1 MKTIRTINVTVNP
14 PSTNSLWIN
23 KGKMRYFNNGVWQ
36 SIGEGSEYILP
47 AATLSEIGGV
57 KKASYI
63 SNLEAAAE
71 LSAVITKINSLLVSL
86 KNAGIMDVDAN

>member
-36 SIGEGSEYILP
+36 SIGEADEYVLP
-47 AATLSEIGGV
+47 EATLTQLGGV
-57 KKASYI
+57 KKASSI
-63 SNLEAAAE
+63 SNLDTAAE
-71 LSAVITKINSLLVSL
+71 LSAVITKVNSILSAL
-86 KNAGIMDVDAN
+86 KQAGIMDKGAN

>member
-47 AATLSEIGGV
+47 AATL
-57 KKASYI
+57 
-63 SNLEAAAE
+63 
-71 LSAVITKINSLLVSL
+71 
-86 KNAGIMDVDAN
+86 